1 MEVLVA
7 SYKFIILDIFTEMEF
22 HREQYASLVK
32 M

>member
-1 MEVLVA
+1 VINGSE
-7 SYKFIILDIFTEMEF
+7 IEF